1 MTIKQRVLRL
11 FVSYILAAFFLSF
24 FVFLLFQ
31 TPFFGHTILFYRG
44 IIIIVTATL
53 LTLLSFFATT
63 QLLRKRGIQTPQ
75 IPSAETYFSSVVAIA
90 SLHLCFFILVPVTLD
105 RSVSTFLLSRMN
117 SPENSQGITKEQ
129 MQTIFVQEYVN
140 EFDAVGRRINEQLAS
155 NNIKQQNE
163 KFVLTPQGQ
172 NFLSISSYI
181 AKLYN
186 IDSRYLESGQD

>member
-1 MTIKQRVLRL
+1 MTIKQRVITLL
-11 FVSYILAAFFLSF
+11 ASYMLAALFLTLC
-24 FVFLLFQ
+24 VFLLFQ
-31 TPFFGHTILFYRG
+31 TPFFGHVILFYRG

-53 LTLLSFFATT
+53 LTLLSFYATV
-63 QLLRKRGIQTPQ
+63 QLLKKRGIQTAQ
-75 IPSAETYFSSVVAIA
+75 IPSVETYFSSVIAVA

-117 SPENSQGITKEQ
+117 SSENSQGITKEQ

-155 NNIKQQNE
+155 NNIKQQEE
-163 KFVLTPQGQ
+163 KYMLTPQGR
-172 NFLSISSYI
+172 NFLSVSSYI

-186 IDSRYLESGQD
+186 IDSRYLESDQD